1 MKKTTAT
8 TKKEEEVHVKFA
20 QNFHRHQINTIGT
33 NWVFF
38 IESFI
43 QKFH

>member
-8 TKKEEEVHVKFA
+8 TKKEEVHVKFA
-20 QNFHRHQINTIGT
+20 QNFHRNQINTIRT
-33 NWVFF
+33 HWVFF